1 MGRKNRRLT
10 AAYVKTA
17 GCGRH
22 YDAAGHGLILRVTPT
37 GSRRWTWRGTV
48 RGRTIELGLGS
59 ARYVSLRE
67 ARDRAFEYRRLSLSG
82 VDPRIHN
89 QARMTFGEAFERVID
104 IQRRSW
110 KSGSSTEAGW
120 RQTARSY
127 MATLRDR
134 PVADVQATDV
144 LAVVMPIW
152 SDKHITASRVLRRIS
167 TVLKWAVAEG
177 LRQDDPCPAV
187 RAALPR
193 RRSGTTHH
201 RAIHHSELGRALERI
216 EASPASLGT
225 RLATRFLALTATR
238 SGEVRGASW
247 PEMDLEA
254 RVWTVPG
261 SKTKT
266 GRDHRVPLSRQAI
279 DVVKRA
285 GSLSSGK
292 RLVFPGKKVGHPV
305 SRTTIAKLF
314 RGLNLPGTPH
324 GLRSSFR
331 SWAAETDV
339 RREVAEQALGHVV
352 RTQAEAAY
360 QRSDLLERRR
370 EVMQAWA
377 DHISG

>member
-1 MGRKNRRLT
+1 M
-10 AAYVKTA
+10 
-17 GCGRH
+17 
-22 YDAAGHGLILRVTPT
+22 
-37 GSRRWTWRGTV
+37 

-59 ARYVSLRE
+59 AIYVSLRE
-67 ARDRAFEYRRLSLSG
+67 ARESAFEYRRLALSG
-82 VDPRIHN
+82 VDPRTHN
-89 QARMTFGEAFERVID
+89 QARMTFGEAFERVVE

-120 RQTARSY
+120 RQTGHSY
-127 MATLRDR
+127 MAALWDR

-152 SDKHITASRVLRRIS
+152 SEKHITADRVLRRIS

-177 LRQDDPCPAV
+177 LRSDDPCPAV

-193 RRSGTTHH
+193 RRSATTHH
-201 RAIHHSELGRALERI
+201 RAIHHSELGRALKRI
-216 EASPASLGT
+216 DASQAALGT

-238 SGEVRGASW
+238 SGEVRGATWS
-247 PEMDLEA
+247 EMDLEK

-266 GRDHRVPLSRQAI
+266 GRQHRIPLSRQAV
-279 DVVKRA
+279 DVMRKA
-285 GSLSSGK
+285 EALSSGR
-292 RLVFPGKKVGHPV
+292 RLVFPGKKPGHPV
-305 SRTTIAKLF
+305 SRTTLAKLF
-314 RGLNLPGTPH
+314 KGLNLPGTPH

-339 RREVAEQALGHVV
+339 RREVAERALGHVV
-352 RTQAEAAY
+352 RSQVEAAY
-360 QRSDLLERRR
+360 QRSDLLEQRRA
-370 EVMQAWA
+370 VMQAWA